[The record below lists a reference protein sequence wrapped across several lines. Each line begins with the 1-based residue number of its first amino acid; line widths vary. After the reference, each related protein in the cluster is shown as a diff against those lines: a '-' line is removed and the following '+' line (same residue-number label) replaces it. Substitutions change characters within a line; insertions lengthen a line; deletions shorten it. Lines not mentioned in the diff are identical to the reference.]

1 VTPALEV
8 VGLVKRFPGHGRAAR
23 DGLALAGVDL
33 SVAPGEVR
41 GLVGPNGAGK
51 STLLRLAFGL
61 LRPDAGSVRLLGRSI
76 AEDGQAALTGV
87 AGFADT
93 PRFHG
98 HRSAQATLTALA
110 ALDGR
115 TGAAGRTRVD
125 EALAS
130 VDLTDRARERVAG
143 FSTGLRQRLGIAAA
157 LLRRPR
163 LLLLDEPTSG
173 LDPVRTTELH
183 ALVGRLAAD
192 GVAVVISS
200 HDLVEVDLLCHSLT
214 VLRGGQVAF
223 DGTAAALHD
232 RAPDPVHRLRTGD
245 DVGALAVPAPTGV
258 TVTPAAAG
266 GLLVRA
272 GEDGLAAY
280 LLGLAGPG
288 SPPGTSPSRRAR
300 SWRSSPSWWAA
311 SPGSRPRR
319 ERRARRGPGRGR
331 VAEPAEQG
339 ARCAAALP
347 AGPGGLRR
355 GDRRLAEP
363 ARRHALRP

>member
-8 VGLVKRFPGHGRAAR
+8 VGLTKRFPGRGRAAGR
-23 DGLALAGVDL
+23 GLALAGVDL
-33 SVAPGEVR
+33 SVSPGEVR

-61 LRPDAGSVRLLGRSI
+61 LRPDAGSVRLLGRSL

-87 AGFADT
+87 AGFVDA

-98 HRSAQATLTALA
+98 HRPARDTLTALA
-110 ALDGR
+110 ALDGL
-115 TGAAGRTRVD
+115 TGAAARTWVD
-125 EALAS
+125 EALTS
-130 VDLTDRARERVAG
+130 VGLTDRAHERVAG

-173 LDPVRTTELH
+173 LDPVRTAELH
-183 ALVGRLAAD
+183 ALLGRLAAD

-214 VLRGGQVAF
+214 VLRGGRVAF

-232 RAPDPVHRLRTGD
+232 RAPDPVYRLRTGD

-258 TVTPAAAG
+258 TVSPAVGG
-266 GLLVRA
+266 GLLVCA

-280 LLGLAGPG
+280 LLRLARAGIAPRHL
-288 SPPGTSPSRRAR
+288 SVATSPL
-300 SWRSSPSWWAA
+300 
-311 SPGSRPRR
+311 
-319 ERRARRGPGRGR
+319 
-331 VAEPAEQG
+331 VALYAELVGGETGQS
-339 ARCAAALP
+339 AAA
-347 AGPGGLRR
+347 
-355 GDRRLAEP
+355 
-363 ARRHALRP
+363 